1 MVRLSASGA
10 VMTLCEWFAFEILN
24 FSTSYVGTAH
34 LAAQTFLSSTS
45 VLIWHIPFS
54 TSIAV
59 STRMGQVIGNGAVN
73 TAKQATRIYAIIF
86 VFIGLLDMGL
96 LVLIIRELVVRFF
109 IQDEEVSA
117 LVQRATL
124 SVAIFQVFD
133 AITCGAHAI
142 IRGLGWQTI
151 AGWVTFGV
159 NYIYAVPLAL
169 VLELGPLQ
177 LGLPGLWMAL
187 GSGLLLTSAIEAV
200 IIKYRDWNR
209 AVEDARRR
217 DEVVSVE

>member
-1 MVRLSASGA
+1 MVRLSTSGA

-24 FSTSYVGTAH
+24 FSTSYIGTAH

-54 TSIAV
+54 TSVAL
-59 STRMGQVIGNGAVN
+59 STRMGQMIGSGAVN
-73 TAKQATRIYAIIF
+73 TAKQAVRIYAIIF
-86 VFIGLLDMGL
+86 VLIGLIDMGL
-96 LVLIIRELVVRFF
+96 LVLILREVIMRLF

-124 SVAIFQVFD
+124 SVAIFQFFD
-133 AITCGAHAI
+133 AITCVAHGI
-142 IRGLGWQTI
+142 IRGLGMQTI

-159 NYIYAVPLAL
+159 NYLYAVPLGL
-169 VLELGPLQ
+169 ILELGPLQ

-187 GSGLLLTSAIEAV
+187 GSGLLLTSAIETV
-200 IIKYRDWNR
+200 IMKFRDWNR

-217 DEVVSVE
+217 DEVVAVE